1 MAQENQNLGV
11 LIPIKEKNGQKAVN
25 ARDLHSFLESK
36 QQFADWIKSRINQYG
51 FVENQDYQILASDFY
66 EASWGGNNKVEYA
79 LSIDMAKELSMV
91 ERTER
96 GKQARRY
103 FIACEK
109 AVGEIAKISQA
120 NKPKREPSLTT
131 KVRVGLE
138 WVKGVSE
145 ILNLNDSSKLLLLGK
160 VAKPLELPLPDY
172 TPSKG
177 VLKSASELLKERG
190 LQVSC
195 REFNARAI
203 ENGFLCELE
212 RKAKFG
218 TKKFKSITKKGLFYG
233 ENQVSPNNP
242 NSTQPHWYADKFGE
256 LLTLVGINVEGGLF
270 NGN

>member
-1 MAQENQNLGV
+1 MSSVEVSELTGR
-11 LIPIKEKNGQKAVN
+11 EHKNVMRDI
-25 ARDLHSFLESK
+25 RDLLDQGVSRLNFEPTSYKDK
-36 QQFADWIKSRINQYG
+36 QGKERPCYNLTKKG
-51 FVENQDYQILASDFY
+51 CLILASGYNAVLREKIINRWEDL
-66 EASWGGNNKVEYA
+66 EIGKV
-79 LSIDMAKELSMV
+79 LPI
-91 ERTER
+91 
-96 GKQARRY
+96 
-103 FIACEK
+103 
-109 AVGEIAKISQA
+109 A

-145 ILNLNDSSKLLLLGK
+145 ILNLNDSSKLLFLGK

-172 TPSKG
+172 TSSKG

-218 TKKFKSITKKGLFYG
+218 TKKFKSITKKGLLYG

-242 NSTQPHWYADKFGE
+242 NSTQPHWYEDKFGE
-256 LLTLVGINVEGGLF
+256 LLALVGIQMEGGLF